1 MKPQFYL
8 LFTTFLLTSCLHNAE
23 SRYKISPILN
33 REIFI
38 DNKSDSLK
46 IDSLNKRSV
55 EFEEKC
61 KREKLDCT
69 NDPHELYAEFFGGIY
84 KFRELLFKKFK
95 PNRKSICG
103 ENKIRITIGN
113 QNNLEKVEIIKFT
126 DANTK
131 KYILEIL
138 KSEEFQKW
146 ESAKLY
152 GIKVKE
158 QIEFSIE
165 IVRR

>member
-8 LFTTFLLTSCLHNAE
+8 LFTTFLLTSCLHHAE
-23 SRYKISPILN
+23 SQYKISPILN

-113 QNNLEKVEIIKFT
+113 QNN
-126 DANTK
+126 
-131 KYILEIL
+131 
-138 KSEEFQKW
+138 
-146 ESAKLY
+146 
-152 GIKVKE
+152 
-158 QIEFSIE
+158 
-165 IVRR
+165 